1 MKKTCSICGY
11 TGENVWRDNKYY
23 CAACGQEIDVTAY
36 DPHALDEDE
45 DTFEEETA
53 PASDSKNYINVTCPV
68 CMNSENN
75 TFSNGKCHCSL
86 CGTSFDVSETRQEN
100 TYGNTNTGY
109 AGNTY
114 NADEIARLESD
125 ANSNLGCGIVCIFLF
140 WPLAI
145 YYFVKY
151 HNTKKDIERLR
162 R

>member
-36 DPHALDEDE
+36 DPDALDE
-45 DTFEEETA
+45 DTFEEEDTA
-53 PASDSKNYINVTCPV
+53 PATDSKNFINVTCPV

-86 CGTSFDVSETRQEN
+86 CGTSFDVNETRQDN
-100 TYGNTNTGY
+100 AFNSGAHYNGGSN
-109 AGNTY
+109 Y
-114 NADEIARLESD
+114 NADEIARLESE
-125 ANSNLGCGIVCIFLF
+125 ASGNLGCGVVCIFLF

-145 YYFVKY
+145 YYFVKW
-151 HNTKKDIERLR
+151 HNNKKDIERLR